1 MQLRSR
7 NNVLTPASATARI
20 TATPKTQVLQMDKKT
35 IELCYESFLTIKYDL
50 LIKLDDFNKE
60 KHHIEKIKKSIIIY
74 KMIDSK
80 IVELKFLK
88 DQPGF
93 STLKHFYDIIHKKI
107 NKMMKDVS
115 NIITEESHIEDENIE
130 LIAEFFRFMMKIRN
144 KF

>member
-1 MQLRSR
+1 MRLRTR
-7 NNVLTPASATARI
+7 NIVPTPASAN
-20 TATPKTQVLQMDKKT
+20 ATTKTQVVPMDKKT
-35 IELCYESFLTIKYDL
+35 IELCYESFLDIKYEL
-50 LIKLDDFNKE
+50 LIKMDDFKNE
-60 KHHIEKIKKSIIIY
+60 KCRIQKIKKSIIIY

-93 STLKHFYDIIHKKI
+93 SSLKQFYDIAHKKI

-115 NIITEESHIEDENIE
+115 NIITEESHINEDNIE
-130 LIAEFFRFMMKIRN
+130 LFAEFFRFMMKIRN